1 MNITRRLVVALAM
14 MLAFAPGIAAGRRAV
29 AQTAVTP
36 ISADPVTVMATRG
49 AIETRTLLLRASEPV
64 TGVQIVTLDLTN
76 ANGSAVLPAGVIQVS
91 LPSDEIGASGLLTV
105 PLRFDLSNAPS
116 GEFKGALIV
125 SAPGSTVTV
134 PVSVTVKDPPPAPF
148 AVLLA
153 GVALGWGV
161 SWYRARGRPRDT
173 ALVKIGRFRAR
184 AQSESDLGKPF
195 ENRIKSLLID
205 AEALVRAEKWDEAG
219 KVVENADALLDKWRK
234 GRDDW
239 QTQLAYHEQL
249 SRKLAGIADQ
259 DSAYIRAIKAALDQA
274 IQEAPDMNGPNDLR
288 RRLEPLAQQIN
299 DYLTLAGLFARID
312 ELLTPLLNTPGGPA
326 TQQRVDALNERFH
339 SLAPGDKTGYDAVR
353 AEAEA
358 IIADLTQRQPAR
370 GRDGGAVSKSA
381 FSGSAFALVSP
392 PPTARALTPE
402 QAADRAQW
410 RLRFFTLG
418 SIAIALVLVAGAG
431 FIELYAN
438 KPGFG
443 ANMWG
448 DYFTLLAWG
457 FGSEATR
464 AAVTELVRSWNLPGA
479 SAQASAQASA

>member
-14 MLAFAPGIAAGRRAV
+14 MLAFAPGVAAGRRAV

-49 AIETRTLLLRASEPV
+49 AIETRTLLLRAGEPV
-64 TGVQIVTLDLTN
+64 TGVQIVTLDLLN
-76 ANGSAVLPAGVIQVS
+76 ADGSTVLPAGLIQVS

-105 PLRFDLSNAPS
+105 PLRFDLSSAPS

-134 PVSVTVKDPPPAPF
+134 PVSVTVKDAPLAPF
-148 AVLLA
+148 VVLLA

-184 AQSESDLGKPF
+184 AQAESDLGKPF
-195 ENRIKSLLID
+195 RRQIDRLVID
-205 AEALVRAEKWDEAG
+205 AEALARAEKWDEAV
-219 KVVENADALLDKWRK
+219 KLIEDADALLDKWRK

-239 QTQLAYHEQL
+239 QTQLAYHREL
-249 SRKLAGIADQ
+249 LDKLAGIPDPDK
-259 DSAYIRAIKAALDQA
+259 DSVCVGEIRATLDRIEHETPA
-274 IQEAPDMNGPNDLR
+274 MSGPEELR
-288 RRLEPLAQQIN
+288 QKLEPLARQIN

-312 ELLTPLLNTPGGPA
+312 ELLTPLLNTPGGTN
-326 TQQRVDALNERFH
+326 TQQDVDRLRQRFH
-339 SLAPGDKTGYDAVR
+339 ALRPDDKAGHDDVR
-353 AEAEA
+353 DKAQE
-358 IIADLTQRQPAR
+358 IITDLTQRQPAR
-370 GRDGGAVSKSA
+370 RGEIDAIAKGALSA
-381 FSGSAFALVSP
+381 SAFALIGP
-392 PPTARALTPE
+392 PPVARALTPA

-410 RLRFFTLG
+410 RLSLFTIG
-418 SIAIALVLVAGAG
+418 SIAIALALVAGAG

-438 KPGFG
+438 KPAFG
-443 ANMWG
+443 ANVWS

-464 AAVTELVRSWNLPGA
+464 AAVTELVRSWNLPGV
-479 SAQASAQASA
+479 SA

>member
-1 MNITRRLVVALAM
+1 MNFIRRLVVLLAIALVLISAI
-14 MLAFAPGIAAGRRAV
+14 GTDRRAA

-49 AIETRTLLLRASEPV
+49 VIERRTLLLRASEPV
-64 TGVQIVTLDLTN
+64 TGVQIVTLDLLN
-76 ANGSAVLPAGVIQVS
+76 ADGSTVLPAGAIQVS
-91 LPSDEIGASGLLTV
+91 LPDDAIGSSGLLAV
-105 PLRFDLSNAPS
+105 PLRFDLSSAPS
-116 GEFKGALIV
+116 GEFKGTLIV

-134 PVSVTVKDPPPAPF
+134 PVSVTVKDPPLAPF
-148 AVLLA
+148 VVLLA

-161 SWYRARGRPRDT
+161 SWYRSRGRPRDN

-184 AQSESDLGKPF
+184 AQTESDLGAPF
-195 ENRIKSLLID
+195 RKRIDSLLID
-205 AEALVRAEKWDEAG
+205 AEALLRAEKWDEAG
-219 KVVENADALLDKWRK
+219 KLIEDAEALLDKWRK

-249 SRKLAGIADQ
+249 ARKVGSVSDAE
-259 DSAYIRAIKAALDQA
+259 SAYIRAIKAALDQA
-274 IQEAPDMNGPNDLR
+274 VQEAPDLSGPDELR
-288 RRLEPLAQQIN
+288 RKLEPLAQQIN
-299 DYLTLAGLFARID
+299 DYLALAGLFARID
-312 ELLTPLLNTPGGPA
+312 ELLAPLLNTAGGPA
-326 TQQRVDALNERFH
+326 AQQKVDALNERFH

-381 FSGSAFALVSP
+381 LSGSAFALVSP
-392 PPTARALTPE
+392 PPTARALAPE

-418 SIAIALVLVAGAG
+418 SMAIALVLVAGAG

-438 KPGFG
+438 KPAFG

-479 SAQASAQASA
+479 ST